1 MIVTKKREF
10 NELMENIKNYRSIF
24 LLGCSECAA
33 LCGTGGEPEVKAM
46 KEALESKEKRLQELC
61 CQIGLLGAWNK
72 VELKPFKRL

>member
-10 NELMENIKNYRSIF
+10 NELMENIKNYKSIF

-46 KEALESKEKRLQELC
+46 KEVLESKGKRLPVR
-61 CQIGLLGAWNK
+61 LLLNQVARYS
-72 VELKPFKRL
+72 EQKPS